1 MFGAISVL
9 ISAGAATAATAY
21 GYIQARVFTRKRLRF
36 VESAQS
42 GVAPVIAGVGALILG
57 AIITAFLPFVG
68 IGTAL
73 LFGAGVGVGVA
84 SGQSDIR
91 HRRLNP

>member
-1 MFGAISVL
+1 MFEAIGAVITL
-9 ISAGAATAATAY
+9 GAATVATGY
-21 GYIQARVFTRKRLRF
+21 GYIQARVFTRKKLQF

-42 GVAPVIAGVGALILG
+42 GVAPVIAGVGAAIVG
-57 AIITAFLPFVG
+57 AVIALFLPFVG
-68 IGTAL
+68 AGTAL
-73 LFGAGVGVGVA
+73 LFGMGVGAGVA

>member
-1 MFGAISVL
+1 MFGEIGML
-9 ISAGAATAATAY
+9 ITLGAATVSTAF
-21 GYIQARVFTRKRLRF
+21 GYLQARKITRRAQF

-42 GVAPVIAGVGALILG
+42 GVAPVIAGVGAAVGG
-57 AIITAFLPFVG
+57 AVIAAFLPFVG
-68 IGTAL
+68 AGTAI
-73 LFGAGVGVGVA
+73 LFGMGVGAGVA